1 MHPSQLKIKPPPI
14 QVSPIAIIGAAAVV
28 GTIAASLCID
38 SAGLFITTAVSVAT
52 IFSVLGLCIGCGSN
66 TTVMLCVATTGLFFA
81 RFHQL
86 AQATPPA
93 WVVVLEGEHV
103 ELSGTVYSH
112 PKTQIRTSGLMSMID
127 NRNQITRFDAMV
139 SPVQKT
145 ATKTTASPNH
155 AKIHSKPTMIHVRLD
170 GTTSVQKGNKV
181 TILGR
186 IRRSAHENNNHATVF
201 VSSSNH
207 VVLAKKVLR

>member
-28 GTIAASLCID
+28 GTISASLCID
-38 SAGLFITTAVSVAT
+38 SSGLFITTAVSVAT

-103 ELSGTVYSH
+103 ELSRFSRDRWTIPTHTDRYVTCVDGNTTTTIDSAGVLKIITEH
-112 PKTQIRTSGLMSMID
+112 TGL
-127 NRNQITRFDAMV
+127 
-139 SPVQKT
+139 
-145 ATKTTASPNH
+145 ATTY
-155 AKIHSKPTMIHVRLD
+155 
-170 GTTSVQKGNKV
+170 
-181 TILGR
+181 
-186 IRRSAHENNNHATVF
+186 
-201 VSSSNH
+201 
-207 VVLAKKVLR
+207 